1 MTSPAP
7 AVGRRYR
14 FSIVRVLL
22 FGVLLSLLTAACLYV
37 YHTAVTFYHAR
48 LLDAGKKSIA
58 WFVEQIGY
66 SLPFI
71 SICLFHAAVYHRHD
85 RRDGVAQREML
96 WEVVFV
102 AFFTYGVLLP
112 YMNGL
117 SRDMYLAAVESGATI
132 PETEAGVPWTL
143 MMKLHDWF
151 IRFTVPLLV
160 LTIFHSMR
168 AKREIERP
176 ETEVPEELLT
186 VDEYRSR
193 ARKAAEA
200 GRIPDETEAQA

>member
-112 YMNGL
+112 YTVEDFFGSLENG
-117 SRDMYLAAVESGATI
+117 AASGAYHL
-132 PETEAGVPWTL
+132 PVHACQAGN
-143 MMKLHDWF
+143 
-151 IRFTVPLLV
+151 
-160 LTIFHSMR
+160 R
-168 AKREIERP
+168 A
-176 ETEVPEELLT
+176 
-186 VDEYRSR
+186 
-193 ARKAAEA
+193 A
-200 GRIPDETEAQA
+200 